1 MRMAVQALE
10 MNDSIVPPIPPPL
23 EDTNVERQQQQNGT
37 VGAAESED
45 TQRMRSA
52 ITQTTV

>member
-1 MRMAVQALE
+1 MAVQALE

-45 TQRMRSA
+45 TQRIRSA